1 MRSEELCTFA
11 RRRLNWRTDENPGEE
26 NRLSKGTPYT
36 DGDKCTNL
44 VNGSFTRK
52 GWGFYVRAEK
62 RPVTKRRDYAY
73 LLNTLQRS
81 RKCVAA
87 ETISIESDRP
97 RCDIRENHGLQRER
111 ERTSVFKNYRT
122 NYLIN
127 ICGEIF
133 NFYWSASREPLSET
147 VSSNIEKWHFPPGD
161 VYLAG
166 SPSHITRT
174 SIEETSRE
182 RIARACD
189 SRSILFRYRVHS

>member
-1 MRSEELCTFA
+1 MRSRGNDIDRERHA
-11 RRRLNWRTDENPGEE
+11 RYG
-26 NRLSKGTPYT
+26 
-36 DGDKCTNL
+36 
-44 VNGSFTRK
+44 
-52 GWGFYVRAEK
+52 
-62 RPVTKRRDYAY
+62 
-73 LLNTLQRS
+73 
-81 RKCVAA
+81 
-87 ETISIESDRP
+87 
-97 RCDIRENHGLQRER
+97 IRENHGLQKERER

-133 NFYWSASREPLSET
+133 NFYSTASREPLSEA
-147 VSSNIEKWHFPPGD
+147 VSSNIEKWHFPPGG

-189 SRSILFRYRVHS
+189 SRSILFR